1 MGIERR
7 EFIKTMAIAS
17 GTMAGVSSLKGKE
30 KDILNTDRFGVLTD
44 LTYCVGCRK
53 CEIACNEANDLPTIL
68 TDQFSNASLDE
79 EMRRPTSDQYTV
91 VNSYIGKGLDGGA
104 LNVKVQCMHCEHP
117 ACASA
122 CIVGALTKDPNGPV
136 HYDPSICIGCRYCM
150 IACPFQIP
158 AYEYEKVLTPQV
170 RKCTMCFERTIEKG
184 ELPACVD
191 ACPIEA
197 IVFGTRRELIELAH
211 ERIRTHPDRYVD
223 HIYGEHEVGGTAWMY
238 LSNQPFN
245 DIGFPELGDKSPA
258 QLTESI
264 QHGIFKGFVG
274 PVLLFGLLGIIM
286 KVMKKE
292 EIDE

>member
-17 GTMAGVSSLKGKE
+17 GTMVGVSSLKGKE
-30 KDILNTDRFGVLTD
+30 KDTLNTDRFGVLTD

-53 CEIACNEANDLPTIL
+53 CELACNEANDLPTIS
-68 TDQFSNASLDE
+68 TDQSSNASTDE

-122 CIVGALTKDPNGPV
+122 CIVGALTKDPHGPV
-136 HYDPSICIGCRYCM
+136 HYDPSKCIGCRYCM

-170 RKCTMCFERTIEKG
+170 RKCTMCYERTIENG

-197 IVFGTRRELIELAH
+197 LVFGTRRELIELAH

-223 HIYGEHEVGGTAWMY
+223 HIYGEHEVGGTSWMY